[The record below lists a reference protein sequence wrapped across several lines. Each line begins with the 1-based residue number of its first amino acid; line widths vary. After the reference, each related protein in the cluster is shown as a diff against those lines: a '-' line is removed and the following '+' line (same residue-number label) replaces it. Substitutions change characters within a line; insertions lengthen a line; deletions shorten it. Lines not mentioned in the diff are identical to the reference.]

1 MNIMT
6 DAQKANRL
14 AMIKEVHDKI
24 MAKKRSSAAFKT
36 KLTAKSKAVS
46 ASPARKI
53 RKEEVKDLTKA
64 FFDSIDKMDD
74 NHNQWTDA
82 SKYADQYY
90 GETMR
95 ETTKY
100 DNDWG

>member
-24 MAKKRSSAAFKT
+24 MAKKRSNAAFKA
-36 KLTAKSKAVS
+36 KLTAKSKTVS
-46 ASPARKI
+46 ASSDYTVRKS
-53 RKEEVKDLTKA
+53 EVKDVTAA
-64 FFDSIDKMDD
+64 FFKSIDKMDD

>member
-1 MNIMT
+1 MMT
-6 DAQKANRL
+6 STQKADRL
-14 AMIKEVHDKI
+14 ALIATIAEKQN
-24 MAKKRSSAAFKT
+24 AKKRSNAAFKA
-36 KLTAKSKAVS
+36 KLTAKSKTVS
-46 ASPARKI
+46 ASPARKV
-53 RKEEVKDLTKA
+53 RKSEVKYLTEA
-64 FFDSIDKMDD
+64 FFKSIDKMDE

>member
-1 MNIMT
+1 MMT
-6 DAQKANRL
+6 NAQKADRL
-14 AMIKEVHDKI
+14 ALIKDVHEKI
-24 MAKKRSSAAFKT
+24 EAEKRSNATFKA
-36 KLTAKSKAVS
+36 KLKAKSKIVS
-46 ASPARKI
+46 ASPARKV
-53 RKEEVKDLTKA
+53 RKSEVKDLTEA
-64 FFDSIDKMDD
+64 FFKSIDKMDE

>member
-1 MNIMT
+1 MT

-14 AMIKEVHDKI
+14 AMIREVHQKVE
-24 MAKKRSSAAFKT
+24 ARKRSNAAFKT

-46 ASPARKI
+46 ASPARKV
-53 RKEEVKDLTKA
+53 RKAEVKDLTQA
-64 FFDSIDKMDD
+64 FFKSIDKMDE